1 MKTRKIKHKLLNGG
15 KETEIHY
22 PIKDDEFDN
31 QVEEIFFDG
40 NYGFHLPKDG
50 VYMDLGANVGLATL
64 YFANFAK
71 KIYAVEPNPDIYEA
85 LVENTKHLKNVETF
99 NVAWANGTGKE
110 FLYGTKSGDLPQTL
124 WDRGWNKGNTPA
136 SAIVADCI
144 TPTDFWEDNK
154 IGHIDLLKVD
164 IEDAEYI
171 IFPSDDFGKITKDID
186 AIIGEAH
193 FGVNGGFPEI
203 IPALLNEWGFKTTF
217 PKLKKHNYR
226 RYFKY
231 TDLRT
236 NIRKEYQLDSDT
248 IFLSKK

>member
-1 MKTRKIKHKLLNGG
+1 MKKRKIKHELLNGG

-31 QVEEIFFDG
+31 QVEEIFVNG

-50 VYMDLGANVGLATL
+50 VYMDLGANVGMATL

-71 KIYAVEPNPDIYEA
+71 KIYAIEPNPDIYEA

-110 FLYGTKSGDLPQTL
+110 FLYGTKLGDLPQTF
-124 WDRGWNKGNTPA
+124 WDRGSNKGT
-136 SAIVADCI
+136 SAIVVDCI
-144 TPTDFWEDNK
+144 TPKDFWKDNK

-171 IFPSDDFGKITKDID
+171 IFPSDNFGEITKDID

-203 IPALLNEWGFKTTF
+203 IPELLKPWGYKTTF

-226 RYFKY
+226 RFFKY
-231 TDLRT
+231 TDLLKGMT
-236 NIRKEYQLDSDT
+236 KEYLHDSDT